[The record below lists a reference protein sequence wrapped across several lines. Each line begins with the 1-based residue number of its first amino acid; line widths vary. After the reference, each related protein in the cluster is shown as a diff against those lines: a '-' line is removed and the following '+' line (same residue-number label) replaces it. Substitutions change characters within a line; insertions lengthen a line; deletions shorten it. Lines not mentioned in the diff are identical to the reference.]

1 MKGPFEDLL
10 SFLVS
15 LSPSR
20 ITFNLN
26 VSTVYAEG
34 LKAEGLDVI
43 NVWNTLKLESGEE
56 VECCGKSYDGT
67 RVKGSFYPGVS
78 VHLKRPLS
86 WYRGTVEAFAV
97 LYDVGDVVVVEGRK
111 RKAYRGSFRERGQL
125 NLYNWRYV
133 DLPGGGM
140 FYLPV
145 PRGTRRFALLPSS
158 FVRLNFPTGY
168 NVLIRIYETLGD
180 WKTAVM
186 NAVRNR
192 GVNVK
197 SPGARAF
204 RVGKYLVKVVGDD
217 LLIVHER
224 RAIFRVL
231 YERFLQEDMRTRR
244 LLMPLNV
251 GDVEPER
258 AAALRRAGFRIRDGN
273 VVEVPEFLKV
283 IDPATLSSLLED
295 ITGTEKR
302 EVLARKVARVLSKTT
317 TMEPEDLIISLM
329 MCNNPY
335 QDPDGNVIVRRIT
348 LEDLNEL
355 LP

>member
-26 VSTVYAEG
+26 V
-34 LKAEGLDVI
+34 
-43 NVWNTLKLESGEE
+43 
-56 VECCGKSYDGT
+56 
-67 RVKGSFYPGVS
+67 PGVS

-224 RAIFRVL
+224 RGA
-231 YERFLQEDMRTRR
+231 
-244 LLMPLNV
+244 
-251 GDVEPER
+251 
-258 AAALRRAGFRIRDGN
+258 
-273 VVEVPEFLKV
+273 
-283 IDPATLSSLLED
+283 LSSGGYANPAPPYAFKRWGRR
-295 ITGTEKR
+295 TGKGGRPPQGRFPNTGR
-302 EVLARKVARVLSKTT
+302 QR
-317 TMEPEDLIISLM
+317 
-329 MCNNPY
+329 
-335 QDPDGNVIVRRIT
+335 G
-348 LEDLNEL
+348 
-355 LP
+355 